1 MTTPTKIIDIDFA
14 SSKIVNNSTELIIS
28 SPDSV
33 PNANIYSQSMISM
46 ETNTLT
52 RNVAV
57 TLNCLSFNA
66 SKKEYIKLQNDL
78 TITSNITV
86 CLWVFI
92 KNEALGLN
100 NAILDFSHKDST
112 GKFSNILAVK
122 TDQNGNI
129 AFIVNNSFVFL
140 KCNLD
145 QWTHYCWTM
154 KQDKTDQ
161 KLADWKI
168 TTNGK
173 PETSQ
178 SFKKLYL
185 DRGVVLNNNLIGKSE
200 SDTSLLHFN
209 GKLGGI
215 TIYGGILNNSNLDIY
230 RNDPTIKYLQSMEDE
245 LDEIYGKEKFQNGG
259 AGGEGGEEGGG
270 EGRIRDINTFT
281 YVLYDKNTYMMD
293 KDTPTNT
300 TNDILEQTF
309 PPLKKVSF
317 YDNDSNI
324 QMYKPEINY
333 ENTGLGILFI
343 CITIIIYKYF

>member
-1 MTTPTKIIDIDFA
+1 
-14 SSKIVNNSTELIIS
+14 
-28 SPDSV
+28 
-33 PNANIYSQSMISM
+33 MISM

-66 SKKEYIKLQNDL
+66 SKKEYIKLQNEL

-112 GKFSNILAVK
+112 GKFSNILAIK

-129 AFIVNNSFVFL
+129 AFIVNNSFVFF

-145 QWTHYCWTM
+145 QWTHYCWTL

-259 AGGEGGEEGGG
+259 GGIG
-270 EGRIRDINTFT
+270 DIHTFT
-281 YVLYDKNTYMMD
+281 YDLYDKNTYIMD
-293 KDTPTNT
+293 INPTTKKTNSLYDLEQIFIPTQNIKTNPVEFTPTVFTQEN
-300 TNDILEQTF
+300 
-309 PPLKKVSF
+309 
-317 YDNDSNI
+317 
-324 QMYKPEINY
+324 NY

>member
-14 SSKIVNNSTELIIS
+14 SSNIVNNSTELIIS

-66 SKKEYIKLQNDL
+66 SKKEYIKLQNEL

-129 AFIVNNSFVFL
+129 AFIVNNSFVFF

-145 QWTHYCWTM
+145 QWTHYCWTL

-259 AGGEGGEEGGG
+259 GTGGC
-270 EGRIRDINTFT
+270 DINTFT
-281 YVLYDKNTYMMD
+281 YDLYDKNAYTMD
-293 KDTPTNT
+293 KDKLTNT
-300 TNDILEQTF
+300 TNEILEQTF
-309 PPLKKVSF
+309 APLNKVSF
-317 YDNDSNI
+317 CDNDSNI
-324 QMYKPEINY
+324 QMYKPKINY